1 MASVFDEQQIGYAL
15 EKFADFIKDSGSGAE
30 IPGWADTASKVI
42 IDSLRAFEEK
52 LQAHHVPPDEREYH
66 LGPAVYAIC
75 ELQAFVTGDKSDI
88 ANGKAARVYRDFLAE
103 NRGTTQDGAGFGWL
117 TGASCHKQKILKY
130 GVLGRSI

>member
-1 MASVFDEQQIGYAL
+1 LTALTLGEHFKEKQMASVFDEQQIGHAL

-75 ELQAFVTGDKSDI
+75 ELQAFVRGDKSDV
-88 ANGKAARVYRDFLAE
+88 ANRMAARVYRDFLTARIE
-103 NRGTTQDGAGFGWL
+103 ELRKMEQDLDG
-117 TGASCHKQKILKY
+117 
-130 GVLGRSI
+130 